1 MTGNIF
7 TLLLSGFQILLPT
20 VYSIVL
26 KQQFHVSLN
35 LIAHLYTGVS
45 SEMICIQYTLMAID
59 YNNIQ
64 HG

>member
-7 TLLLSGFQILLPT
+7 TLLLSGFQSLLPT

-26 KQQFHVSLN
+26 KQQFHILLN

-45 SEMICIQYTLMAID
+45 LETICIQYTLMATD

>member
-35 LIAHLYTGVS
+35 LNAHLYTVS